1 MMRWIWIDR
10 FVEFHSRHSAKA
22 VKNVTLAED
31 HLHDHFPGFP
41 TMPASLIIEGLA
53 QTGGLLAG
61 EANKFAQRVI
71 LGKIPRAEFYD
82 VVRPGDQLTYE
93 VKLVDLRS
101 EGAVVEGQAY
111 VDGRLVAD
119 VELFFVHLD
128 QARGPQATDQK
139 NFVFTEEML
148 SMLRLV
154 EMEQGEAREPLLGG
168 RAGSTPTSP

>member
-1 MMRWIWIDR
+1 MRWIWIDR
-10 FVEFHSRHSAKA
+10 FVEFESGRRATA
-22 VKNVTLAED
+22 VKNVSLAED

-41 TMPASLIIEGLA
+41 VMPASLIIEGLA

-61 EANKFAQRVI
+61 EASGFAQTVL
-71 LGKIPRAEFYD
+71 LGKIPRAVFHD
-82 VVRPGDQLTYE
+82 VVRAGDQLTYE
-93 VKLVDLRS
+93 VELVDLRS

-128 QARGPQATDQK
+128 QSRGPQVSDQK

-148 SMLRLV
+148 SMLRQV
-154 EMEQGEAREPLLGG
+154 GAEGEALREPLLGG
-168 RAGSTPTSP
+168 SPRAASPGS